1 LDSDNE
7 QQRRMVVVEQL
18 INGLSLGAI
27 YALVAVG
34 LAMVFG
40 VLEIVNFA
48 HGEFFMIAS
57 YLFFTLY
64 VTAQLPYA
72 AAGLLTVLVMA
83 VFGAVFELLI
93 IRPVVHRPWQ
103 TQLVVTLG
111 ASVLFVNAAVVIFGT
126 FPQRAPTPLVA
137 QLVTVGGI
145 QISAQRLL
153 LFALTV
159 LAFVVLQL
167 FVRNAKLGK
176 AMRAVSQNRE
186 ACAAMGINVQH
197 VAIATFAIGSALVGL
212 AGALAAPLSNI
223 TPTMGTLL
231 TIKAFAA
238 VIMGGFGRVSG
249 TIIAAFILGIAEA
262 FAIQYISSGYVDAIA
277 FLIMIA
283 TLLFRPYGL
292 FGRTVGI

>member
-1 LDSDNE
+1 
-7 QQRRMVVVEQL
+7 MVLVEQL

-48 HGEFFMIAS
+48 HGEFFMIGS

-64 VTAQLPYA
+64 ITAQLSYPV
-72 AAGLLTVLVMA
+72 AGILTVLLMGL
-83 VFGAVFELLI
+83 FGCLFELLV
-93 IRPVVHRPWQ
+93 IRPVVHRTWQ

-137 QLVTVGGI
+137 QLWSVGGI
-145 QISAQRLL
+145 QISEQRLL
-153 LFALTV
+153 LFVLTIV
-159 LAFVVLQL
+159 AFAALQL
-167 FVRNAKLGK
+167 FVRSTKLGK

-197 VAIATFAIGSALVGL
+197 VAVATFAIGAALVGV
-212 AGALAAPLSNI
+212 AAALAAPLTNI

-249 TIIAAFILGIAEA
+249 AIIAAFILGIAEA

-292 FGRTVGI
+292 FGRSVGI

>member
-1 LDSDNE
+1 
-7 QQRRMVVVEQL
+7 MVFVEQL

-64 VTAQLPYA
+64 VTAQLPYPI
-72 AAGLLTVLVMA
+72 AGLLTVLLMG
-83 VFGAVFELLI
+83 VFGGLFELLV
-93 IRPVVHRPWQ
+93 IRPVVHRTWQ
-103 TQLVVTLG
+103 TQLVATLG
-111 ASVLFVNAAVVIFGT
+111 ASVLFVNAAIVIFGT
-126 FPQRAPTPLVA
+126 FPQRATTPLLS
-137 QLVTVGGI
+137 QLWSIGGV
-145 QISAQRLL
+145 QISEQRVL
-153 LFALTV
+153 LFVVTIIS
-159 LAFVVLQL
+159 FTVLQL
-167 FVRNAKLGK
+167 FVRSTKLGK

-186 ACAAMGINVQH
+186 ACAAMGIDVQR
-197 VAIATFAIGSALVGL
+197 VAIATFAIGTALVGV
-212 AGALAAPLSNI
+212 AAALAAPLTNI

-249 TIIAAFILGIAEA
+249 AIISAFILGIAES

-292 FGRTVGI
+292 FGRSVGI

>member
-1 LDSDNE
+1 
-7 QQRRMVVVEQL
+7 MVFVEQL

-57 YLFFTLY
+57 YLFFVLY

-72 AAGLLTVLVMA
+72 VAGLLTVVLMGI
-83 VFGAVFELLI
+83 FGSLFELLV
-93 IRPVVHRPWQ
+93 IRPVVHRGWQ
-103 TQLVVTLG
+103 TQLVATLG

-126 FPQRAPTPLVA
+126 FPLRATTPLMS
-137 QLVTVGGI
+137 QLWTVGNI
-145 QISAQRLL
+145 QISEQRVL
-153 LFALTV
+153 LFVVTVISFAALQV
-159 LAFVVLQL
+159 
-167 FVRNAKLGK
+167 FVRSTKLGK

-186 ACAAMGINVQH
+186 ACAAMGIDVQR
-197 VAIATFAIGSALVGL
+197 VAIATFAIGTALVGV
-212 AGALAAPLSNI
+212 AAALAAPLSNI

-249 TIIAAFILGIAEA
+249 AIISAFILGIAES
-262 FAIQYISSGYVDAIA
+262 FAIQYISSGYVDAVA

-292 FGRTVGI
+292 FGRSVGI

>member
-1 LDSDNE
+1 
-7 QQRRMVVVEQL
+7 MVFVEQL

-57 YLFFTLY
+57 YLFFVLY
-64 VTAQLPYA
+64 VTAHLPYA
-72 AAGLLTVLVMA
+72 VAGLLTVVLMG
-83 VFGAVFELLI
+83 VFGGLFELLV
-93 IRPVVHRPWQ
+93 IRPVVHRSWQ
-103 TQLVVTLG
+103 TQLVATLG
-111 ASVLFVNAAVVIFGT
+111 ASVLFVNVAVVIFGT
-126 FPQRAPTPLVA
+126 FPQRATTPLMA
-137 QLVTVGGI
+137 RLWTVGEI
-145 QISAQRLL
+145 RISEQRLL
-153 LFALTV
+153 LFVVTIIS
-159 LAFVVLQL
+159 FVVLQM
-167 FVRNAKLGK
+167 FVRSTKLGK

-186 ACAAMGINVQH
+186 ACAAMGIDVQR
-197 VAIATFAIGSALVGL
+197 VAIATFAIGTALVGV
-212 AGALAAPLSNI
+212 AAALAAPLSNI

-249 TIIAAFILGIAEA
+249 AIISAFILGIAES
-262 FAIQYISSGYVDAIA
+262 FAIQYISSGYVDAVA

-292 FGRTVGI
+292 FGRSVGI